1 MSLEKQTRETADVV
15 PEPVECERVQLRA
28 MTSEMGV
35 LQRANGSA
43 RVVQGQTAVLCAV
56 YGPAEVKA
64 SRELYDRAVVEVT
77 VSPESGLSGPRER
90 LLEQLV
96 TSCCEAAIQVHLHP
110 HTALSITLQV
120 ERDAGA
126 VCGT

>member
-1 MSLEKQTRETADVV
+1 MDTVIAKSLLCKAL
-15 PEPVECERVQLRA
+15 EPVECSGDERVQLRA

-64 SRELYDRAVVEVT
+64 SRELYDRCIIHC
-77 VSPESGLSGPRER
+77 SKL
-90 LLEQLV
+90 
-96 TSCCEAAIQVHLHP
+96 
-110 HTALSITLQV
+110 
-120 ERDAGA
+120 
-126 VCGT
+126 